1 MKQNQIFFYETYS
14 PIGHETTIQH
24 RSAIFIGRKVL
35 KCLKTFIITIFQFHF
50 KSKHKHAK

>member
-24 RSAIFIGRKVL
+24 RSPIFIGRKVL
-35 KCLKTFIITIFQFHF
+35 KCFKDFYNYYFPISFQ
-50 KSKHKHAK
+50 K

>member
-1 MKQNQIFFYETYS
+1 MKQKQIFFYETYS

-35 KCLKTFIITIFQFHF
+35 NVLKTFIITIFQFHF
-50 KSKHKHAK
+50 KSEHKHAK